1 MKKKRFLIM
10 AFLLSFN
17 LFIAAFIS
25 PLGGEGYEIYI
36 DKKLVIQQFGQQMK
50 QVKKLQL
57 SADQVKS
64 ELNVK
69 FYHCGMAG
77 KSRVLEVRTPDKQVL
92 KQWQFANDEAKNFTI
107 TVPVKEILDLQK
119 KAGTATLQLLYSS
132 REAPDG
138 RLLAAIV
145 MQSNSVAAK

>member
-10 AFLLSFN
+10 ALLLSFN

-57 SADQVKS
+57 STDQVKS

-119 KAGTATLQLLYSS
+119 KAGTATLQLFYSS